1 MHEYEPQTDDKIQDK
16 GGRLAP
22 HAVKAVLQL
31 MESHGFY
38 FVGPELG
45 QSHPLLQKAHSLC
58 STDSGFSLVQHRC
71 LGHLD
76 MSKAETEYCTCVP
89 FPRPEILK
97 FLTLRCKFTGPDCS
111 VHSLP
116 KKILLFTMT
125 LVTVTSNRGKNLYR
139 IQVSQMDAAGG
150 GYIFQIKPVVRT
162 GRQQTAKCGLSGGK

>member
-1 MHEYEPQTDDKIQDK
+1 MLHEYEPQTDAKMQGK

-22 HAVKAVLQL
+22 HAMKAVLQL

-45 QSHPLLQKAHSLC
+45 QSHPFLQKSHSLC
-58 STDSGFSLVQHRC
+58 STDGGFSLIQHHR

-76 MSKAETEYCTCVP
+76 MFKAETEHCMCVS
-89 FPRPEILK
+89 FPCPEILK
-97 FLTLRCKFTGPDCS
+97 FPALRYKFIGPDCS

-150 GYIFQIKPVVRT
+150 GDIFQIKTVVRT
-162 GRQQTAKCGLSGGK
+162 GRQ